1 LINFTP
7 VVTKLALRFDFASAN
22 AVREVRITNIFLM
35 TAQETEQPDIVDTHF
50 RPFVRALGN
59 LAITFALC
67 ESALLR
73 LVTAT
78 VGGTELQAVAIKHQN
93 AKDRVTTLA
102 HRRQEGCE
110 RSLRGS

>member
-1 LINFTP
+1 M
-7 VVTKLALRFDFASAN
+7 
-22 AVREVRITNIFLM
+22 REVRITNVFLM

-50 RPFVRALGN
+50 RPFGD

-78 VGGTELQAVAIKHQN
+78 VGSTELQAVAIKHQN
-93 AKDRVTTLA
+93 AKDRVTILA